1 MGRRYHLLLFAFLV
15 STLGNWIYR
24 LTLPLLVLHLTGSAL
39 STATIYAIEYTPFL
53 LLSLP
58 GGVFADRFDRR
69 RLLISGDLAAGTI
82 AIALAVLVMADVSA
96 LPVLYLVA
104 FLLAC
109 VEPIYHPAFYSWLPE
124 LVDPAD
130 AGRANSWMQTGD
142 NIVTM
147 AGPVTAGAIVT
158 LFSYEAAFVIDAA
171 TFLVSALTIML
182 IRGARRT
189 SDEAAAS
196 PMRSGRG
203 MRAEIAEAR
212 RHVFVENR
220 MLLAGSLLFTGTNLS
235 IWLIQANLVY
245 YLSEYRHFEPDV
257 IGAILAAQ
265 SVGAIVGAAMASRML
280 TRFAPGQ
287 MILGC
292 TAAAGLV
299 TIALVA
305 VRDPVSIAAVL
316 ALVYVFGAMNVVSW
330 FTFRQAIVPA
340 RLLGRVIAVTRLL
353 AFASIPA
360 AALIAGALEGWL
372 HDMYVVIA
380 IGGLL
385 RLAVALAGARTPL
398 RGAASHA
405 APLPDRVAGEPV
417 LAEEPEVHEPLR
429 RGGTSASSAART
441 PR

>member
-1 MGRRYHLLLFAFLV
+1 MGRRYNLLLFAFLV

-39 STATIYAIEYTPFL
+39 STATIYAIEYIPFL

-69 RLLISGDLAAGTI
+69 RLLVTGDLAAGAI
-82 AIALAVLVMADVSA
+82 AIVLAALVVADVSA

-130 AGRANSWMQTGD
+130 AGRANARMQTGG

-147 AGPVTAGAIVT
+147 AGPVAAGAIVT
-158 LFSYEAAFVIDAA
+158 LFSFEAAFVIDAA
-171 TFLVSALTIML
+171 TFVVSALTIML
-182 IRGARRT
+182 IRGAPRT
-189 SDEAAAS
+189 SDEPVAS
-196 PMRSGRG
+196 PIRTRGR
-203 MRAEIAEAR
+203 MRADIAEAR

-265 SVGAIVGAAMASRML
+265 SGGAVIGAAMASRML
-280 TRFAPGQ
+280 ARFAPGQ

-299 TIALVA
+299 TLALVPL
-305 VRDPVSIAAVL
+305 RDPVSIAAVL
-316 ALVYVFGAMNVVSW
+316 GLVYVFGAMNVVSW
-330 FTFRQAIVPA
+330 FTFRQGIVPVH
-340 RLLGRVIAVTRLL
+340 LLGRVIAVTRLL

-372 HDMYVVIA
+372 HDMYVIIA

-385 RLAVALAGARTPL
+385 RLAVALAGARSPL
-398 RGAASHA
+398 RRAASHE
-405 APLPDRVAGEPV
+405 APQPGRPADESMR
-417 LAEEPEVHEPLR
+417 AEEPEIREPLR
-429 RGGTSASSAART
+429 RAGTAASSAAQRS
-441 PR
+441 R